1 MNIPY
6 RIYGGLSFYQRK
18 EIKDILAY
26 LRIIVNPYDE
36 EALRRIINY
45 PARGIGDT
53 TQKKL
58 QVFAITNQM
67 SVWDVLQ
74 REDWMKE
81 AQISA
86 ATIKKLQK
94 FKSLID
100 ELISREADTP
110 HTEGLYAF
118 CMSVI
123 EKSGIK
129 ADLSADQSA
138 ESLSK
143 QENVQELL
151 NAIKLFEDEQQA
163 ENEEQPVRLANYLA
177 QVSLLTNEEHDDD
190 GNAEKVSMMTIHS
203 AKGLEF
209 EAVFVVGMEE
219 DLFPNQLAT
228 YNPTEMEEERR
239 LFYVALTRAKSYCY
253 LSHAQSRMMY
263 GKFTFCNPSPFL
275 K

>member
-1 MNIPY
+1 
-6 RIYGGLSFYQRK
+6 
-18 EIKDILAY
+18 
-26 LRIIVNPYDE
+26 
-36 EALRRIINY
+36 
-45 PARGIGDT
+45 
-53 TQKKL
+53 
-58 QVFAITNQM
+58 
-67 SVWDVLQ
+67 
-74 REDWMKE
+74 MKE

-110 HTEGLYAF
+110 HTEELYAF

-151 NAIKLFEDEQQA
+151 NAIKLFEDEQQT

-177 QVSLLTNEEHDDD
+177 QVSLLTNEEHDED
-190 GNAEKVSMMTIHS
+190 GNAEKC
-203 AKGLEF
+203 
-209 EAVFVVGMEE
+209 
-219 DLFPNQLAT
+219 
-228 YNPTEMEEERR
+228 R
-239 LFYVALTRAKSYCY
+239 
-253 LSHAQSRMMY
+253 
-263 GKFTFCNPSPFL
+263 
-275 K
+275 

>member
-1 MNIPY
+1 
-6 RIYGGLSFYQRK
+6 
-18 EIKDILAY
+18 
-26 LRIIVNPYDE
+26 
-36 EALRRIINY
+36 
-45 PARGIGDT
+45 
-53 TQKKL
+53 
-58 QVFAITNQM
+58 
-67 SVWDVLQ
+67 
-74 REDWMKE
+74 
-81 AQISA
+81 
-86 ATIKKLQK
+86 
-94 FKSLID
+94 
-100 ELISREADTP
+100 
-110 HTEGLYAF
+110 
-118 CMSVI
+118 MSVI

-151 NAIKLFEDEQQA
+151 NAIKLFEDEQQT

-228 YNPTEMEEERR
+228 YNPAEMEEERR
-239 LFYVALTRAKSYCY
+239 LFYVAMTRAKKRLFVSYVREKNGKDA
-253 LSHAQSRMMY
+253 SPSRFV
-263 GKFTFCNPSPFL
+263 GELFHVR
-275 K
+275 